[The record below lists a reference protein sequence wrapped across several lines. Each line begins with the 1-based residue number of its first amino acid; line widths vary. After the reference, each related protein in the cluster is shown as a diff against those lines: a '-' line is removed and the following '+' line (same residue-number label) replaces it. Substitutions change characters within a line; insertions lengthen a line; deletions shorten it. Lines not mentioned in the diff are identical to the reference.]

1 LWCIDTLA
9 SRYGWTKSY
18 CENDLYWEDFWDL
31 VQIAA
36 NFSADERNAELKFH
50 FMIHADKKS
59 AGKWKDM
66 PIPFP
71 EEEGQEGGDV
81 DISGVSQ
88 IPFSLRGSVYTE
100 R

>member
-18 CENDLYWEDFWDL
+18 CENELYWEEFFDL
-31 VQIAA
+31 VQISA

-59 AGKWKDM
+59 ASKWKDM

-71 EEEGQEGGDV
+71 AEQEDNENVDV
-81 DISGVSQ
+81 SGVSQ
-88 IPFSLRGSVYTE
+88 LPLNLKDLVYTE

>member
-1 LWCIDTLA
+1 
-9 SRYGWTKSY
+9 
-18 CENDLYWEDFWDL
+18 
-31 VQIAA
+31 
-36 NFSADERNAELKFH
+36 
-50 FMIHADKKS
+50 MIHADKKS

-71 EEEGQEGGDV
+71 EEEGQESGDV

>member
-1 LWCIDTLA
+1 M
-9 SRYGWTKSY
+9 Y
-18 CENDLYWEDFWDL
+18 CENDLYWEEFWDL

-59 AGKWKDM
+59 AGKWKDL

-71 EEEGQEGGDV
+71 EEEDQEDGNV

-88 IPFSLRGSVYTE
+88 IPFNLMGNVYTE

>member
-1 LWCIDTLA
+1 M
-9 SRYGWTKSY
+9 Y
-18 CENDLYWEDFWDL
+18 CENDLYWEEFFEL

-36 NFSADERNAELKFH
+36 NFSADEKNAELKFH

-71 EEEGQEGGDV
+71 SENDDEDGNGDA
-81 DISGVSQ
+81 DASGVSQ
-88 IPFSLRGSVYTE
+88 IPFNLRGAVYTE